1 MKSLDAEGGW
11 RKGTGRPVSAVNNE
25 EKDAPPRE
33 RQRPRDKA
41 NLLDDLFSFSSL
53 DTTSKHERVQ
63 AAHKPA
69 GALPTTPRTEVE
81 VIDLVDDD
89 KTVETVNLLDDDEP
103 DSKRSKTTP
112 EDVSHVHDDGERRN
126 WVVMAMVT
134 EDDAARDTYG
144 RCRGA
149 VRREVHDHCFVRD
162 GARHFTLFKLNGLT
176 RAEANRV
183 GLAHA
188 PTALPL
194 DGLEL
199 TKFYDWDSC
208 VCVGIGTEDA
218 ERLCSAVPPLR
229 GLPARPGPDDGKFGN
244 KTRVEGTAAITLVSR
259 RNLHVSVYRNFGIR
273 GASTREQW
281 RLARAAGG
289 AGGALGSVGVYAVA
303 IKEMGAEYD
312 TCRVLTTVGGG

>member
-112 EDVSHVHDDGERRN
+112 EDVSHVYDDGERVATGWSWR
-126 WVVMAMVT
+126 WSRRTTRRGRHTV
-134 EDDAARDTYG
+134 DAA
-144 RCRGA
+144 
-149 VRREVHDHCFVRD
+149 E
-162 GARHFTLFKLNGLT
+162 
-176 RAEANRV
+176 
-183 GLAHA
+183 
-188 PTALPL
+188 P
-194 DGLEL
+194 
-199 TKFYDWDSC
+199 
-208 VCVGIGTEDA
+208 
-218 ERLCSAVPPLR
+218 
-229 GLPARPGPDDGKFGN
+229 
-244 KTRVEGTAAITLVSR
+244 
-259 RNLHVSVYRNFGIR
+259 
-273 GASTREQW
+273 
-281 RLARAAGG
+281 
-289 AGGALGSVGVYAVA
+289 
-303 IKEMGAEYD
+303 
-312 TCRVLTTVGGG
+312 